1 MQNIAIVCALALG
14 GIITNDG
21 TERGYWNSTVVVYCD
36 IVKVDIVQ
44 KATEINGHAALSQTT
59 TVVINPIATLAG
71 TIDPSSS
78 PTIRA
83 YAEFGIGLSD
93 PPTEGSKAVV
103 VIQRYENQYSIPN
116 GGVCYMPNK
125 IAITEVKNFEDPK
138 VAAIIENLRELH
150 AS

>member
-83 YAEFGIGLSD
+83 YAEFGIGWSNERSTD
-93 PPTEGSKAVV
+93 RRVESRCG
-103 VIQRYENQYSIPN
+103 N
-116 GGVCYMPNK
+116 
-125 IAITEVKNFEDPK
+125 PK
-138 VAAIIENLRELH
+138 VRESILDPEWRRMLH
-150 AS
+150 AE